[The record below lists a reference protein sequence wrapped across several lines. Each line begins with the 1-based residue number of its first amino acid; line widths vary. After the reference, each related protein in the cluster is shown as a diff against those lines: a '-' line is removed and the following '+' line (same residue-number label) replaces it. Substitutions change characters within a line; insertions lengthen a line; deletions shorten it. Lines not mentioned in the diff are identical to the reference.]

1 MFRYLVIVFVFILA
15 ALALMYFWIGVPKV
29 YRSASPALNQPHI
42 YNNPGQSVK
51 DIRIAAFYFV
61 PENKAELQID
71 NWKQILEASLQE
83 LREFHSLQFQ
93 GLSSLSYEIYPEPVI
108 GLGDNLSYD
117 TEVTQRGNPRALINI
132 AEELE
137 VRIFRP
143 EGDLFSPDFAK
154 RSESTYPVLFIMYEG
169 VGASGG
175 VIYES
180 ELESVSDIAR
190 ELGLQESVIFKV
202 NVESADGFLLVNRDF
217 LTGLQGSAGT
227 SVFAHEFYHT
237 IGIPDGYD
245 EETAVAYAPDIMGLG
260 RTKPLDKT
268 YLSNETLSHLG
279 L

>member
-1 MFRYLVIVFVFILA
+1 MFRYLVIVFVFIFA
-15 ALALMYFWIGVPKV
+15 VLALMYFWIGVPKV
-29 YRSASPALNQPHI
+29 YRSASPELNQPYI
-42 YNNPGQSVK
+42 YNNPEQSIK

-61 PENKAELQID
+61 PRNKAKLQIE
-71 NWKQILEASLQE
+71 NWKQILEAGLQE

-93 GLSSLSYEIYPEPVI
+93 GLSAVSYEIYADPII
-108 GLGDNLSYD
+108 GLEDNLSYD

-137 VRIFRP
+137 ARVFRL

-154 RSESTYPVLFIMYEG
+154 HSESAYPVLFIMYEG

-190 ELGLQESVIFKV
+190 EVGLPESVIFKV
-202 NVESADGFLLVNRDF
+202 NVESTDGFFLVNREF
-217 LTGLQGSAGT
+217 LAGTHGPAGT

-237 IGIPDGYD
+237 IGVSDGYD
-245 EETAVAYAPDIMGLG
+245 EETAVAQTPDIMGLG